1 MKKILRTIPL
11 FLLLLTLLT
20 TTAFAAGGLTAE
32 RTSNGMQI
40 SASALLNV
48 DGTILCALYDT
59 DGRMVTIVEV
69 DDPTGFVVPC
79 DANAVRQVHVFA
91 FAEDSFLPLTTNLS
105 ATLEAPDAEDHV
117 HAWGEGE
124 VIDPATCA
132 GVGLMRYTC
141 TDPTCGEFFE
151 EDIPM
156 LDHTWTPWRRM
167 SANEHTRICQMY
179 SNHVETAPHNWKLT
193 EVYYQPTYTSEG
205 YGVYTC
211 TVCSAGKQGTIP
223 MLERKEVW
231 FTYDA
236 DMGEYMLNWLKE
248 SDLPSGHIY
257 HINGEPCYN
266 YNFDYSS
273 AIPSVYAPLSEVFY
287 DAEMTAG
294 DLVISTGRPYSG
306 QLTTLY
312 TAEDAIQMTETEAVE
327 FTLTGQPDGTYL
339 VGADMDMTGMTVEAK
354 LFHDDGE
361 ELISE
366 TYPTPYI
373 NIYPWDGCTMELA
386 ATVYSISEDAKHL
399 IVTRTPT
406 DTVTEFVRPETPAD
420 RTVTT
425 AEELQTAL
433 TIGGRVTLGADIT
446 TYGIDVYG
454 GEPATLV
461 LNGHTLDA
469 DLRATYGKELTI
481 DGTAEGS
488 TITGDLSFSC
498 ADKLTIL
505 GGSYGQ
511 LFCDWI
517 NTITAEDASFAS
529 ESVAF
534 YTDNCF
540 DITMTGCTI
549 TSTGNN
555 AMNMD
560 GGDQLTIEDS
570 TIITEATSSDSFT
583 RYEAMTVTETETI
596 RLIDVTA
603 SSVSG
608 SAAELSPAPAYGS
621 NGELYTGSSV
631 YVRGGSYT
639 SECTNISA
647 AALQIRDFDTVEI
660 GGVIDPASDPDDL
673 QIITACHGVELDDV
687 SGEILLSDITATAI
701 EDSTCRN
708 NMFYIHNLQPAGA
721 VTATRLT
728 GNGGLEATFRIEDRS
743 SLAMERCVFT
753 APENT
758 SRTPAAISIQRVD
771 TVTIDRTEGKNGYYG
786 LYIFDCAD
794 VDLTN
799 LVLNGSPFGLNACN
813 ITDLDA
819 QGCEIY
825 GKTYC
830 WKNGYY
836 TFASDCWLVGDVE
849 ANGDSGFFVTIDM
862 TGCFCSGMT
871 GINQYSE
878 ILR

>member
-1 MKKILRTIPL
+1 MKRILRTIPL

-20 TTAFAAGGLTAE
+20 TTAFAAGELTAE
-32 RTSNGMQI
+32 RTSNGMVIDGSVLQNTDG
-40 SASALLNV
+40 LLF
-48 DGTILCALYDT
+48 CAVYDA
-59 DGRMVTIVEV
+59 DGRMLAVEEV
-69 DDPTGFVVPC
+69 SDPSDILVYC
-79 DANAVRQVHVFA
+79 DVNAVRKVNLFA
-91 FAEDSFLPLTTNLS
+91 FAENTFIPVS
-105 ATLEAPDAEDHV
+105 ASADTTLEAPETPIHV
-117 HAWGEGE
+117 HTWDNGTITA
-124 VIDPATCA
+124 PATCA
-132 GVGLMRYTC
+132 GNGVLRYSC
-141 TDPTCGEFFE
+141 TDAACDDFYE

-156 LDHTWTPWRRM
+156 LDHTWGRWRQTD
-167 SANEHTRICQMY
+167 ADIHTRVCTMFAD
-179 SNHVETAPHNWKLT
+179 HTETAPHDWVMT
-193 EVYYQPTYTSEG
+193 EIIREPTYDREG
-205 YGVYTC
+205 RAAFSCPDCRGIKN
-211 TVCSAGKQGTIP
+211 ANLPK
-223 MLERKEVW
+223 LEPKEVW
-231 FTYDA
+231 FTYD
-236 DMGEYMLNWLKE
+236 DEMETYMVNWQKA
-248 SDLPSGHIY
+248 DLPAGHIY
-257 HINGEPCYN
+257 HINGQPCYN
-266 YNFDYSS
+266 YNSNYDSPV
-273 AIPSVYAPLSEVFY
+273 PSLYAPLFDLFYNSEL
-287 DAEMTAG
+287 TSG
-294 DLVISTGRPYSG
+294 DLVISTGRAYSG

-339 VGADMDMTGMTVEAK
+339 VGADMDMTDMTIAAT
-354 LFHDDGE
+354 LFHNDGID
-361 ELISE
+361 LVSE
-366 TYPTPYI
+366 IYPTPYI
-373 NIYPWDGCTMELA
+373 DIYPWDGCTMELT
-386 ATVYSISEDAKHL
+386 ATSYAISEDTEHL
-399 IVTRTPT
+399 IITRTPT
-406 DTVTEFVRPETPAD
+406 GMVTEFVRPETPAD

-425 AEELQTAL
+425 DEELDEAL
-433 TIGGRVTLGADIT
+433 TIGGTVTLGADIT
-446 TYGIDVYG
+446 TNRLDIYG
-454 GEPATLV
+454 GEPVTLV

-469 DLRATYGKELTI
+469 DLRTHHGKELTI

-488 TITGDLSFSC
+488 TITGELSVNC

-517 NTITAEDASFAS
+517 NTITMEDASFAS

-534 YTDNCF
+534 YADNCF
-540 DITMTGCTI
+540 DITMTDCTI

-560 GGDQLTIEDS
+560 GGDKLTIEDS
-570 TIITEATSSDSFT
+570 TITTTATSSDGFT

-631 YVRGGSYT
+631 YIRGGSYT
-639 SECTNISA
+639 SECTNMSA

-687 SGEILLSDITATAI
+687 SGEIILSDITATVT

-728 GNGGLEATFRIEDRS
+728 GNGGLENTFRIEDRS
-743 SLAMERCVFT
+743 SLTMERCVFT

-758 SRTPAAISIQRVD
+758 SRTPAAIFVQRVD

-786 LYIFDCAD
+786 LYIFDCAE

-799 LVLNGSPFGLNACN
+799 LVLNGSPLGLNACN

-836 TFASDCWLVGDVE
+836 TFASDCWLIGDVE
-849 ANGDSGFFVTIDM
+849 ANGDSGSFVTIDM